1 MTVKNQAL
9 CIPGAPLPEN
19 GKLICEL
26 NFQIIPQHIIV
37 TLNPD
42 RKHLVLLNDTA
53 IITSLNYEGYQL
65 SMLRLDLI
73 DPEISG
79 NKWFKLKLNLAKA
92 RELGKHTILT
102 FGGAFS
108 NHIAATAA
116 ACHRLGFQSIGVIRG
131 EASSQS
137 NDTLSKAQEL
147 GMQLLFVSREEY
159 KQKEEE
165 HYLQTLAQR
174 FPDAYIIPEGG
185 DNALGQQGCES
196 ILGNNTQAFDHI
208 FCAYGTGTTFKGLA
222 KSLQAHQ
229 KLYGIN
235 VLKYEAES
243 GLPQSSIIN
252 SYHFGGYARHTQ
264 ELLDFKSWFEH
275 TFGIGLDYMYTAKLC
290 YAVFDL
296 IKQGKLKREDNI
308 LIIHSG
314 GLQGNGGYKARYNL
328 KPNRQVNEPQG

>member
-1 MTVKNQAL
+1 ML
-9 CIPGAPLPEN
+9 
-19 GKLICEL
+19 
-26 NFQIIPQHIIV
+26 
-37 TLNPD
+37 D
-42 RKHLVLLNDTA
+42 DTP
-53 IITSLNYEGYQL
+53 IITPITYEGYQL

-73 DPEISG
+73 DAEISG

-92 RELGKHTILT
+92 REQGKNTILT

-116 ACHRLGFQSIGVIRG
+116 ACHRLGFHSTGIIRG

-137 NDTLSKAQEL
+137 NTTLFRAKEL

-165 HYLQTLAQR
+165 AYLQELSLR

-185 DNALGQQGCES
+185 DNALGQQGCED
-196 ILGNNTQAFDHI
+196 ILKGGTASFTRI

-229 KLYGIN
+229 TLHGIN
-235 VLKYEAES
+235 VLKYEVTS
-243 GLPQSSIIN
+243 DFPQSSIIN
-252 SYHFGGYARHTQ
+252 TYHFGGYARHTQ

-275 TFGIGLDYMYTAKLC
+275 TFRIGLDYVYTAKVC

-296 IKQGKLKREDNI
+296 IKQGKISKEENI

-314 GLQGNGGYKARYNL
+314 GLQGNAGYEARYNL

>member
-1 MTVKNQAL
+1 ML
-9 CIPGAPLPEN
+9 Y
-19 GKLICEL
+19 
-26 NFQIIPQHIIV
+26 
-37 TLNPD
+37 
-42 RKHLVLLNDTA
+42 DTP
-53 IITSLNYEGYQL
+53 IITPITYEGYRL

-92 RELGKHTILT
+92 REQEKNTILT

-116 ACHRLGFQSIGVIRG
+116 ACQRLGFQSTGIIRG
-131 EASSQS
+131 EESAQS
-137 NDTLSKAQEL
+137 NATLSRAKEL
-147 GMQLLFVSREEY
+147 GMQLSFVSREEY
-159 KQKEEE
+159 RQKEEE
-165 HYLQTLAQR
+165 AYLQELSLR

-185 DNALGQQGCES
+185 DNALGQQGCEA
-196 ILGNNTQAFDHI
+196 ILGNSTHSFERI

-229 KLYGIN
+229 TLHGIN
-235 VLKYEAES
+235 ALKYDATS
-243 GLPQSSIIN
+243 DLPHSSIIN
-252 SYHFGGYARHTQ
+252 TYHFGGYARHTR
-264 ELLDFKSWFEH
+264 ELLDFKTWFEH
-275 TFGIGLDYMYTAKLC
+275 TFRIGLDYVYTAKVC

-296 IKQGKLKREDNI
+296 IKQGKISKEENI

-314 GLQGNGGYKARYNL
+314 GLQGNAGYEARYNL